1 MKKKIH
7 TTAVIL
13 TTIALSL
20 LVFSYSVR
28 HNNNLKNTGN
38 IPGGKEVNEAINKKN
53 QFDLPFLESLTRH
66 LLALGH

>member
-7 TTAVIL
+7 TTAVVFAAIM
-13 TTIALSL
+13 LSI
-20 LVFSYSVR
+20 LVFSCSVR
-28 HNNNLKNTGN
+28 
-38 IPGGKEVNEAINKKN
+38 KEKEKDIDSVPCTEETNEINDKKN